1 MDEDIF
7 AILAIFLC
15 VFTPIAGLT
24 LRFALKPLVDS
35 IARLLE
41 ARAGGSQNA
50 AATVSAG
57 LYERRIELLEQELN
71 IMRLEMQRVTEQKDF
86 MERLTAGR

>member
-1 MDEDIF
+1 MDEDII

-41 ARAGGSQNA
+41 ARSGNGAQA
-50 AATVSAG
+50 TAATAE
-57 LYERRIELLEQELN
+57 LAERRIALLEQELGM
-71 IMRLEMQRVTEQKDF
+71 MRVDLQRVTEQKDF

>member
-1 MDEDIF
+1 MDEDII

-35 IARLLE
+35 LARLLE
-41 ARAGGSQNA
+41 VRGGATA
-50 AATVSAG
+50 AANELVEKRVA
-57 LYERRIELLEQELN
+57 LLEQELGMVRN
-71 IMRLEMQRVTEQKDF
+71 ELQQVSEQRDFLDRLQS
-86 MERLTAGR
+86 GRP

>member
-1 MDEDIF
+1 MDEDII

-41 ARAGGSQNA
+41 ARAGGNGGS
-50 AATVSAG
+50 SSE
-57 LYERRIELLEQELN
+57 LYERRIALLEQELN
-71 IMRLEMQRVTEQKDF
+71 LVRLEMQRVSEQKDF

>member
-7 AILAIFLC
+7 AMLAIFLC

-24 LRFALKPLVDS
+24 LRFALKPIVDS

-41 ARAGGSQNA
+41 ARANSAPASVA
-50 AATVSAG
+50 AD
-57 LYERRIELLEQELN
+57 LNERRLALIEAE
-71 IMRLEMQRVTEQKDF
+71 ISGMRLDVQRVAEQRDF
-86 MERLTAGR
+86 MDRLGTGR

>member
-1 MDEDIF
+1 MDEDII

-35 IARLLE
+35 IARILE
-41 ARAGGSQNA
+41 VRSGSSANA
-50 AATVSAG
+50 AAASTE
-57 LYERRIELLEQELN
+57 LHERRMALLEQELGAV
-71 IMRLEMQRVTEQKDF
+71 RSELQRVTEQKDF
-86 MERLTAGR
+86 MDRLTAGR